1 MTWIPSSEETLKSH
15 DSHVLIGG
23 KRRLYIFYEFI
34 MCKFWSSLISEIS
47 YLQLRTL
54 DLSGNRIVSLPVEL
68 RFMTSVVNLNL
79 GENPLTCPLANVRIL
94 ASWSPRTIP
103 ILCQHIFGLFQTHP
117 STIFSINTVLNEN
130 KKWHFLNPPYQSFCW
145 RNVRGSLT
153 WLGLVA
159 GNFLLNLQVLWWVP

>member
-1 MTWIPSSEETLKSH
+1 MVFISIVFQFIMTWIPSREETLKSH
-15 DSHVLIGG
+15 DSHVLIGC

-94 ASWSPRTIP
+94 ASWSPKTIP

-117 STIFSINTVLNEN
+117 PYVSIDSTERQQIL
-130 KKWHFLNPPYQSFCW
+130 SFFW
-145 RNVRGSLT
+145 QHSPSLFFDVT
-153 WLGLVA
+153 
-159 GNFLLNLQVLWWVP
+159 